1 MSRTADMDRSP
12 RRAGFTLME
21 ILIVMLI
28 FAVMAGIVGAQ
39 YTEYRDRVA
48 ADQASSVVG
57 NYVALTRSYAV
68 QARRNTVLDVDPTEH
83 RLIIRMKGD
92 TIRIKNLNL
101 GSGGEFELDTLDL
114 DAEGDT
120 ITFTPQG
127 ICAQCGMGGSGQI
140 IVSARGVT
148 YVVTFN
154 AVGTWKKERR
164 GEG

>member
-1 MSRTADMDRSP
+1 MGRSP

-21 ILIVMLI
+21 VLIVMLI
-28 FAVMAGIVGAQ
+28 FAVIAGIVGAQ

-92 TIRIKNLNL
+92 TIRIKNLDL

>member
-1 MSRTADMDRSP
+1 
-12 RRAGFTLME
+12 
-21 ILIVMLI
+21 
-28 FAVMAGIVGAQ
+28 
-39 YTEYRDRVA
+39 
-48 ADQASSVVG
+48 VG

-92 TIRIKNLNL
+92 TIRIKNLDL